1 MFVPLAEEDHVR
13 KYLSKLAICKSM
25 GPDVIYPRVLRE
37 LEDVIAKLLSKIF
50 GQSRQLREA
59 LKDWRQGNV
68 TLIFRMGEKE
78 ETEDYRLVSLTLIPR
93 KAVEQLILET
103 GMKVKSSGV
112 VSMPLSEEV
121 KLDQPDKLL

>member
-1 MFVPLAEEDHVR
+1 
-13 KYLSKLAICKSM
+13 M